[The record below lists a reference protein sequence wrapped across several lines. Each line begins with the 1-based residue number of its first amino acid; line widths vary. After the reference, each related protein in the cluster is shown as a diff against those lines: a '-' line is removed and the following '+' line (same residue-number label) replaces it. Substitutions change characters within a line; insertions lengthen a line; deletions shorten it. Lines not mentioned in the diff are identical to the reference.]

1 MARMSEPAL
10 GDNGAMVRY
19 GWYRGGTWRG
29 FMVGMRLCVLLGLFL
44 RSSVWYVFFVEWG
57 DYILICSLLSCKLLL
72 DILDRPYHPFNM
84 KRTITSTDKMT
95 TKSCVNYSEK
105 IYKNS
110 KSSVSFKVE
119 TCHNRDW
126 SEHFELIHD
135 LQGSLLH
142 TEAKTHLVMKTQTNF
157 AHRAESSY
165 PDIWFGI

>member
-1 MARMSEPAL
+1 MFISLHQLQISPHFWVIL
-10 GDNGAMVRY
+10 ICISNFPF
-19 GWYRGGTWRG
+19 WTKSS
-29 FMVGMRLCVLLGLFL
+29 
-44 RSSVWYVFFVEWG
+44 RSLSRPTVKS
-57 DYILICSLLSCKLLL
+57 YILIRSLLSCKLLL
-72 DILDRPYHPFNM
+72 DILDRPYRPFNM
-84 KRTITSTDKMT
+84 KRIITSTDKMT

-142 TEAKTHLVMKTQTNF
+142 TEAKTHVVMKTQTNF

-165 PDIWFGI
+165 PDIWFGV